1 LAILGLAH
9 RLTGFAVSLWLLLLG
24 ATGSLLALQEDWL
37 PLVQPAIT
45 GPLPGAGD
53 ESAAGLARRVRA
65 AEAGFGKDR
74 VWALVLAGPSNALDQ
89 IYLRDQ
95 TGGGFL
101 DPHSGAVIARWR
113 GNERF
118 VDVLFELHRSLL
130 LGQGAKKAVGIVG
143 LAGLVLVLSGLV
155 LAWPAIRRWRG
166 AAWPRSATR
175 AAMVVAHREL
185 GLIVA
190 LPLLVTMTTGVAVV
204 FPATTKALLRA
215 VSGLPAPS
223 ASISKP
229 VDAAADIA
237 WQAVFTA
244 ALERFPDASPRV
256 VILPAAPGSPIA
268 VWLRQPAEW
277 HPNGRTTVDATA
289 DGTVIQTRDAVAV
302 PLTDRLV
309 SEAYAVHAAKVG
321 GPIYRFALALT
332 GLALA
337 LLASYGAIAYAR
349 RLFGRR

>member
-1 LAILGLAH
+1 LALLGLAH
-9 RLTGFAVSLWLLLLG
+9 RLTGFTVALWLLLLG

-37 PLVQPAIT
+37 PLMQPAIA
-45 GPLPGAGD
+45 GPPPGSEAQ
-53 ESAAGLARRVRA
+53 SPAALARRVQA

-95 TGGGFL
+95 AGGGFL
-101 DPHSGAVIARWR
+101 DPRSGAVIARWA

-143 LAGLVLVLSGLV
+143 LVGLAMVLSGLV

-166 AAWPRSATR
+166 AVWPRSTAR
-175 AAMVVAHREL
+175 SALVVAHREL
-185 GLIVA
+185 GLLVA

-204 FPATTKALLRA
+204 FPATTKALLRS

-229 VDAAADIA
+229 VYASAEID
-237 WQAVFTA
+237 WPAVFATA
-244 ALERFPDASPRV
+244 LGRFPDASPRV
-256 VILPAAPGSPIA
+256 VVWPPAPGSPLA
-268 VWLRQPAEW
+268 VWLRQSAEW
-277 HPNGRTTVDATA
+277 HPNGRTTVHATA
-289 DGTVIQTRDAVAV
+289 AGAVIETHDAVAV
-302 PLTDRLV
+302 PVVDRLV
-309 SEAYAVHAAKVG
+309 NEAYAVHAGKIG
-321 GPIYRFALALT
+321 GPIYRSVLALT
-332 GLALA
+332 GLCLA
-337 LLASYGAIAYAR
+337 LLASYGALAYAR
-349 RLFGRR
+349 RLRGRR